1 MPDQP
6 KIALVVAG
14 GTIGMSYS
22 EREGGYAPALGA
34 QDMFRW
40 IDQARLNCS
49 IEVVDWS
56 HQPSCHYTTRMTID
70 LIQILR
76 KLVED
81 GFEGIAVTCGTD
93 TMEEMAYLA
102 DLLWAYPQ
110 PLIFTGAMIP
120 SDHIGTDA
128 ILNLNQAVLAAASKV
143 AWGLGVLVCMQDQLF
158 AASEVCKVTN
168 YRRDAFEAPGRGPV
182 GEIVERNVQILRS
195 PKRATPLPEPVVP
208 AKDVEIIWASLGGG
222 EVLLNL
228 LTEEELDGIVLA
240 AFGSGNVNP
249 LWLPPIK
256 NIVRRGIPVVLTSRC
271 QRGQVLPIYSYEG
284 SALRLFKAG
293 VLNGGHL
300 SPLQARLK
308 LAVGIGAGYT
318 GDVLQQYLLR

>member
-1 MPDQP
+1 M
-6 KIALVVAG
+6 
-14 GTIGMSYS
+14 
-22 EREGGYAPALGA
+22 
-34 QDMFRW
+34 
-40 IDQARLNCS
+40 
-49 IEVVDWS
+49 
-56 HQPSCHYTTRMTID
+56 
-70 LIQILR
+70 
-76 KLVED
+76 
-81 GFEGIAVTCGTD
+81 
-93 TMEEMAYLA
+93 
-102 DLLWAYPQ
+102 
-110 PLIFTGAMIP
+110 
-120 SDHIGTDA
+120 
-128 ILNLNQAVLAAASKV
+128 
-143 AWGLGVLVCMQDQLF
+143 
-158 AASEVCKVTN
+158 
-168 YRRDAFEAPGRGPV
+168 
-182 GEIVERNVQILRS
+182 
-195 PKRATPLPEPVVP
+195 P

-256 NIVRRGIPVVLTSRC
+256 NIVRRGIPVVLASRC

-284 SALRLFKAG
+284 SALKLFKAG